1 MRHPLSPEGC
11 AKADHDLSI
20 NIGVVPDLPALDV
33 ADDSQTG
40 WQNGK
45 RRVNIGWHER
55 SIRRPRLSVSRWWVH
70 VGLLVTAAVSLLVE
84 PTLSL
89 HILIGLGFV
98 ALVVVHLVQRRR
110 VSVSLLKRLAHPGS
124 WRQASGRLA
133 IADTVLAGLTVVMLG
148 SGLWD
153 WLSGHPTRLRWHAIS
168 GVILTGFLVVH
179 TLRRRN
185 RLRSSR
191 IR

>member
-1 MRHPLSPEGC
+1 MSVSGRAS
-11 AKADHDLSI
+11 SI
-20 NIGVVPDLPALDV
+20 A
-33 ADDSQTG
+33 
-40 WQNGK
+40 
-45 RRVNIGWHER
+45 RRR
-55 SIRRPRLSVSRWWVH
+55 SSLSRWWVH
-70 VGLLVTAAVSLLVE
+70 LGLVVTAAVSLVLE

-110 VSVSLLKRLAHPGS
+110 VSTSLLKRLADPGT
-124 WRQASGRLA
+124 WLRAPGRLA
-133 IADTVLAGLTVVMLG
+133 IADTALTALTIVMFA

-168 GVILTGFLVVH
+168 GVILTGFLIVH
-179 TLRRRN
+179 TLRRRS